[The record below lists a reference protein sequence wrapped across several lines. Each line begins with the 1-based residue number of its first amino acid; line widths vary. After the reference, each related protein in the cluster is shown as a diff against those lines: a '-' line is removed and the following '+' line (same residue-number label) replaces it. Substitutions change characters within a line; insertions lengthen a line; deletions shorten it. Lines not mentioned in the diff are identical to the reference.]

1 MTGSNLKSRSRF
13 FVEWHEMV
21 GMSIGKRFVEQPS
34 SNFVVSQ
41 FLVDFSHHLLNSPH
55 YPHMPIGMLEIYRLL
70 FVFRFFGFFL
80 FVRRIFGNGYL
91 GRGLTQGHEIL
102 QDGRSRRL
110 YQVISPFGEL
120 WPKG

>member
-70 FVFRFFGFFL
+70 FVFRFFGFFCL
-80 FVRRIFGNGYL
+80 SAGFLV
-91 GRGLTQGHEIL
+91 T
-102 QDGRSRRL
+102 D
-110 YQVISPFGEL
+110 ISGV
-120 WPKG
+120 G